1 MNAPRAEDKLGR
13 RLAIV
18 ASIVV
23 LATVVASVWVTGSP
37 SAQREA
43 RIDERRVSDL
53 NQIKDAI
60 RSYTQQH
67 GALPADLAELKSS
80 REFAFPWPTRSPAC
94 PMSMSRPAPRTYQ
107 LRARFTTDTA
117 LQTPERLPVEGCPLG
132 AWRRSPVFRSDCR
145 DSDGPAAGLTAT
157 LDSI

>member
-1 MNAPRAEDKLGR
+1 MNAPRAENQLGR

-53 NQIKDAI
+53 EHIRDAV

-67 GALPADLAELKSS
+67 GALPADLAELKIQPGISLS
-80 REFAFPWPTRSPAC
+80 
-94 PMSMSRPAPRTYQ
+94 
-107 LRARFTTDTA
+107 TDD
-117 LQTPERLPVEGCPLG
+117 PVTGVSL
-132 AWRRSPVFRSDCR
+132 
-145 DSDGPAAGLTAT
+145 
-157 LDSI
+157 